1 MKIANETKVG
11 ILAAF
16 SIALLI
22 IGYNFLK
29 GNSIFSS
36 ETVLYARYS
45 RVDGLAVSKPV
56 LINGFQIGRVDK
68 LILQPNGTII
78 ATLKIQ
84 GKYDIPK
91 NSIAKLESTD
101 LLGSKAIV
109 MALGTG
115 QDFAQDGDTLNAN
128 VEKNLMEAVQP
139 VQKKAELIIGKMDSI
154 LTSVNTILNP
164 NFQKNVD
171 KSFNSIA
178 ATLTSLEGTSK
189 KVDGLVG
196 TESKRIAA
204 ILANAESISLNL
216 KNNNE
221 KINAILNNINTITDQ
236 VAAANFKQTLDN
248 ANKAVSDLQ
257 GIVTKVNNGQGT
269 LGLLVNDTKMYDNL
283 NNASKNLDN
292 LIIDL
297 KENPKRYVHFS
308 VFGGGNKRTNNK
320 RPVST

>member
-1 MKIANETKVG
+1 VKITNETKVG

-29 GNSIFSS
+29 GNAIFSS
-36 ETVLYARYS
+36 ETLLYARYS
-45 RVDGLAVSKPV
+45 HVDGLAVSKPV
-56 LINGFQIGRVDK
+56 LINGYQIGRVDK
-68 LILQPNGTII
+68 LQLQPDGTIL
-78 ATLKIQ
+78 ATLKIK

-91 NSIAKLESTD
+91 NSIARLESTD

-115 QDFAQDGDTLNAN
+115 RDFALDGDTLNAN
-128 VEKNLMEAVQP
+128 VEKNLMEAVEP

-154 LTSVNTILNP
+154 LTSVNSILNP
-164 NFQKNVD
+164 DFQKNVN

-178 ATLTSLEGTSK
+178 ATLSSLEGTSK

-196 TESKRIAA
+196 TEGKRISA
-204 ILANAESISLNL
+204 ILANAEAISLNL
-216 KNNNE
+216 KNNNQ
-221 KINAILNNINTITDQ
+221 KINAILTNINTITDQ
-236 VAAANFKQTLDN
+236 VAAANFKQTIDN
-248 ANKAVSDLQ
+248 ANKAVADLQ
-257 GIVTKVNNGQGT
+257 GIVSKVNNGQGT

-308 VFGGGNKRTNNK
+308 VFGGGSKDK
-320 RPVST
+320 

>member
-16 SIALLI
+16 SIAVLI

-36 ETVLYARYS
+36 ETVLYARYT
-45 RVDGLAVSKPV
+45 RVDGLGVSKPV

-68 LILQPNGTII
+68 LVLQPNGEIL
-78 ATLKIQ
+78 ATLKIK

-115 QDFAQDGDTLNAN
+115 NDFAQDGDTLNSN

-164 NFQKNVD
+164 DFQKNVN

-178 ATLTSLEGTSK
+178 STLSSLEGTSK

-196 TESKRIAA
+196 TEGKRISA
-204 ILANAESISLNL
+204 ILANAESISGNL
-216 KNNNE
+216 KNNNA

-236 VAAANFKQTLDN
+236 VAAANFKQTIDN
-248 ANKAVSDLQ
+248 ANKAVADLQ
-257 GIVTKVNNGQGT
+257 GIVTKVNDGKGT

-308 VFGGGNKRTNNK
+308 VFGGGNKDK
-320 RPVST
+320 

>member
-1 MKIANETKVG
+1 VKIANETKVG

-16 SIALLI
+16 SIAVLI

-45 RVDGLAVSKPV
+45 RVDGLGVSKPV

-68 LILQPNGTII
+68 LVLQPNGEIV
-78 ATLKIQ
+78 ATLKIK

-91 NSIAKLESTD
+91 NSVARLEGTD

-115 QDFAQDGDTLNAN
+115 KDFAQDGDTLNSN

-164 NFQKNVD
+164 DFQKNVN
-171 KSFNSIA
+171 KSFNSIS
-178 ATLTSLEGTSK
+178 ATLASLEGTSK

-196 TESKRIAA
+196 TEGKRIAA
-204 ILANAESISLNL
+204 ILANAESISGNL
-216 KNNNE
+216 KNNNA

-236 VAAANFKQTLDN
+236 VAAANFKQTIDN
-248 ANKAVSDLQ
+248 ANKAVTDLQ
-257 GIVTKVNNGQGT
+257 GIVTKVNDGKGT

-308 VFGGGNKRTNNK
+308 VFGGGGKDK
-320 RPVST
+320 

>member
-36 ETVLYARYS
+36 ETLLYARYS
-45 RVDGLAVSKPV
+45 RVDGLAISKPV

-68 LILQPNGTII
+68 LVLQPDGSIL
-78 ATLKIQ
+78 ATLRIK

-91 NSIAKLESTD
+91 SSIARLESTD

-109 MALGTG
+109 MSLGSG
-115 QDFAQDGDTLNAN
+115 KDYAQEGDTLNSK
-128 VEKNLMEAVQP
+128 VEKNLMETVQP
-139 VQKKAELIIGKMDSI
+139 VQKKAEMIIGKMDSI
-154 LTSVNTILNP
+154 LTSVNSILNP
-164 NFQKNVD
+164 DFQKNVN

-178 ATLTSLEGTSK
+178 STLASLEGTSK

-196 TESKRIAA
+196 SESKRIAA
-204 ILANAESISLNL
+204 ILANAESISSNL

-221 KINAILNNINTITDQ
+221 RINAILANINKITDQ
-236 VAAANFKQTLDN
+236 VAAANFKQTIDN
-248 ANKAVSDLQ
+248 ANKAVADLQ
-257 GIVTKVNNGQGT
+257 GIVSKVNDGKGT

-297 KENPKRYVHFS
+297 KANPKRYVHFS
-308 VFGGGNKRTNNK
+308 VFGGGSKK
-320 RPVST
+320 DK

>member
-29 GNSIFSS
+29 GNAIFSS
-36 ETVLYARYS
+36 ETVLYAKYS

-56 LINGFQIGRVDK
+56 LINGYQIGRVDK
-68 LILQPNGTII
+68 LQLLTDGSIL
-78 ATLKIQ
+78 ATLKIK
-84 GKYDIPK
+84 GKYEIPR

-115 QDFAQDGDTLNAN
+115 SDFAQDGDTLNAN
-128 VEKNLMEAVQP
+128 VQKGILETVQP

-154 LTSVNTILNP
+154 LTSVNSILNP

-178 ATLTSLEGTSK
+178 STLSSLESTSK
-189 KVDGLVG
+189 KVDNLVG
-196 TESKRIAA
+196 SEGTRISA
-204 ILANAESISLNL
+204 ILANVEAISGNL
-216 KNNNE
+216 KQNNA
-221 KINAILNNINTITDQ
+221 KISAILNNINSITDQ
-236 VAAANFKQTLDN
+236 VAAANFKQTIDN
-248 ANKAVSDLQ
+248 ANKAVVDLQ
-257 GIVTKVNNGQGT
+257 SIVGKINNGEGT

-283 NNASKNLDN
+283 NNASKSLDN
-292 LIIDL
+292 LMIDL
-297 KENPKRYVHFS
+297 KANPKRYVHFS
-308 VFGGGNKRTNNK
+308 VFGGGSKK
-320 RPVST
+320 EK

>member
-1 MKIANETKVG
+1 MKITNETKVG

-16 SIALLI
+16 SIAVLI

-36 ETVLYARYS
+36 ETTLYARYS
-45 RVDGLAVSKPV
+45 RVDGLGVSKPV

-68 LILQPNGTII
+68 LVLQPNGEIV
-78 ATLKIQ
+78 ATLKIK

-91 NSIAKLESTD
+91 NTIARLEGTD

-109 MALGTG
+109 MSLGTG
-115 QDFAQDGDTLNAN
+115 KEYAQDGDTLNSN

-164 NFQKNVD
+164 DFQKNVN
-171 KSFNSIA
+171 KSFNSIS
-178 ATLTSLEGTSK
+178 ATLASLEGTSK

-196 TESKRIAA
+196 TEGKRISA
-204 ILANAESISLNL
+204 ILANAESISANL

-236 VAAANFKQTLDN
+236 VAAANFKQTIDN
-248 ANKAVSDLQ
+248 ANKAVADLQ
-257 GIVTKVNNGQGT
+257 GIVSKVNDGKGT

-297 KENPKRYVHFS
+297 KANPKRYVHFS
-308 VFGGGNKRTNNK
+308 VFGGGNKDK
-320 RPVST
+320 

>member
-29 GNSIFSS
+29 GNAIFSN
-36 ETVLYARYS
+36 ETILYAKYTH
-45 RVDGLAVSKPV
+45 VDGLGVSKPV

-68 LILQPNGTII
+68 LQLQPDGSIL

-84 GKYDIPK
+84 GKYEIPK

-115 QDFAQDGDTLNAN
+115 NDFAEDGDTLNAN
-128 VEKNLMEAVQP
+128 VQKGLMETVQP
-139 VQKKAELIIGKMDSI
+139 VQKKAEIIIGKMDSI

-164 NFQKNVD
+164 NFQENVD
-171 KSFNSIA
+171 KSFTSIA
-178 ATLTSLEGTSK
+178 STLASLEATSK
-189 KVDGLVG
+189 KVDNLVG
-196 TESKRIAA
+196 SEGSRVSA
-204 ILANAESISLNL
+204 ILANVEAISNNL
-216 KNNNE
+216 KQNNQ
-221 KINAILNNINTITDQ
+221 KINSILNNVSTITDQ
-236 VAAANFKQTLDN
+236 VAAANFKQTIDN
-248 ANKAVSDLQ
+248 ANKAVADLQ
-257 GIVTKVNNGQGT
+257 TIVAKINNGEGT

-283 NNASKNLDN
+283 NSASKNLDN
-292 LIIDL
+292 LVIDL

-308 VFGGGNKRTNNK
+308 IFGGGNKK
-320 RPVST
+320 DK

>member
-1 MKIANETKVG
+1 MKITNETKVG

-29 GNSIFSS
+29 GNAIFSS

-45 RVDGLAVSKPV
+45 HVDGLGVSKPV
-56 LINGFQIGRVDK
+56 LINGYQIGRVDA
-68 LILQPNGTII
+68 LQLEPNGSIL
-78 ATLKIQ
+78 ATLKIK

-91 NSIAKLESTD
+91 NSVARLESTD

-115 QDFAQDGDTLNAN
+115 EFAEDGDTLNAN
-128 VEKNLMEAVQP
+128 VEKNLMETVQP

-154 LTSVNTILNP
+154 LTSVNSILNP

-178 ATLTSLEGTSK
+178 STLASLEATSK
-189 KVDGLVG
+189 KVDNLVG
-196 TESKRIAA
+196 SEGSRISV
-204 ILANAESISLNL
+204 ILANVEAISNNL

-221 KINAILNNINTITDQ
+221 KINGILNNINTVTDQ
-236 VAAANFKQTLDN
+236 VAAANFKQTIEN
-248 ANKAVSDLQ
+248 ANKAVTDLQ
-257 GIVTKVNNGQGT
+257 GVVNKMNNGDGT
-269 LGLLVNDTKMYDNL
+269 LGLLLNDSKMYDNL

-308 VFGGGNKRTNNK
+308 IFGGGKK
-320 RPVST
+320 DK

>member
-29 GNSIFSS
+29 GNAIFSS

-45 RVDGLAVSKPV
+45 HVDGLGISKPV
-56 LINGFQIGRVDK
+56 LINGYQIGRVDQ
-68 LILQPNGTII
+68 LTLQPDGTII
-78 ATLKIQ
+78 ATLKIK
-84 GKYDIPK
+84 GKYEIPS
-91 NSIAKLESTD
+91 NSIARLESVD
-101 LLGSKAIV
+101 LLGGKAIV

-115 QDFAQDGDTLNAN
+115 NVFAKDGDTLNAN
-128 VEKNLMEAVQP
+128 VAKGLLETVQP
-139 VQKKAELIIGKMDSI
+139 VQKKAEVIIAKMDSI
-154 LTSVNTILNP
+154 LTSVNSILNP

-178 ATLTSLEGTSK
+178 ATLASLEATSK
-189 KVDGLVG
+189 KVDHLVG
-196 TESKRIAA
+196 SEGSRISS
-204 ILANAESISLNL
+204 ILANVEAISNNL

-221 KINAILNNINTITDQ
+221 KINGILNNISTVTDQ
-236 VAAANFKQTLDN
+236 VAAANFKQTIDN
-248 ANKAVSDLQ
+248 ANKSMADLQ
-257 GIVTKVNNGQGT
+257 SIVGKINEGKGT
-269 LGLLVNDTKMYDNL
+269 LGLLINDTKMYDNL
-283 NNASKNLDN
+283 NSASSNLDK

-308 VFGGGNKRTNNK
+308 VFGGGGKK
-320 RPVST
+320 DK

>member
-1 MKIANETKVG
+1 VKITNETKVG

-16 SIALLI
+16 SIAVLI

-29 GNSIFSS
+29 GNAIFSS
-36 ETVLYARYS
+36 ETVLYARYTH
-45 RVDGLAVSKPV
+45 VDGLAVSKPV

-68 LILQPNGTII
+68 LVLQPNGEIV
-78 ATLKIQ
+78 ATLKIK

-91 NSIAKLESTD
+91 NSIARLEGTD

-109 MALGTG
+109 MDLGTG
-115 QDFAQDGDTLNAN
+115 KDFAQDGDTLNAN
-128 VEKNLMEAVQP
+128 VAANLMEAVEP
-139 VQKKAELIIGKMDSI
+139 VQKKAQLLIGKMDSI

-164 NFQKNVD
+164 DFQKNVN

-178 ATLTSLEGTSK
+178 ATLASLEGTSK

-196 TESKRIAA
+196 TEGRRISA
-204 ILANAESISLNL
+204 ILANAESISANL

-221 KINAILNNINTITDQ
+221 KINAILGNINTITDQ
-236 VAAANFKQTLDN
+236 VAAANFKQTIDN
-248 ANKAVSDLQ
+248 ANKAVADLQ
-257 GIVTKVNNGQGT
+257 GIVSKVNDGKGT

-308 VFGGGNKRTNNK
+308 VFGGGNKDK
-320 RPVST
+320 